1 MPGNGRATCDL
12 NSVYRGGAGGGAG
25 KGVSGRQA
33 EGESAGMQQS
43 PLCESRLQNHY
54 YAVTKVRR

>member
-33 EGESAGMQQS
+33 EGESAGMQ
-43 PLCESRLQNHY
+43 
-54 YAVTKVRR
+54 